1 LNFASFDHL
10 DRNSSM
16 ANVNMQKLSAFFV
29 EKLQQRPELKKRVAL
44 AYARDYEIID
54 QAFNQ

>member
-1 LNFASFDHL
+1 
-10 DRNSSM
+10 
-16 ANVNMQKLSAFFV
+16 MQKLNAFFV
-29 EKLQQRPELKKRVAL
+29 AKLQDRPELKKRVAL